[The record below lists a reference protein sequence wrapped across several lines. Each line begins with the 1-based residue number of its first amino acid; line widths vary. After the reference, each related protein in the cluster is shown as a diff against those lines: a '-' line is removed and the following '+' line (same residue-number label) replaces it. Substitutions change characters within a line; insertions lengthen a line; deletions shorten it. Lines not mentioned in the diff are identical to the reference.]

1 MSQKKEFG
9 TESAELKSATVSPS
23 SVQGFEKYEP
33 MDDNSL
39 VELARTGDSDAEE
52 YLIQKYKDTAKTRA
66 HLYFM
71 VGGDKED
78 IVQEGMIGIFK
89 AIRSYDPQKQA
100 SFRTFVEIC
109 ISRQII
115 TAIKRAGRL
124 KHSPLNT
131 SVSLS
136 RPVSEEENG
145 STLADTLSSGSNSD
159 PETVLLLTEIIDYVT
174 KDNAK
179 IFSDMEMRVWLEYIR
194 GKSCS
199 QIAEEMGKS
208 TKSVDNAI
216 QRTKR
221 KINLYFGGG
230 N

>member
-1 MSQKKEFG
+1 MTG
-9 TESAELKSATVSPS
+9 L
-23 SVQGFEKYEP
+23 EKYETLT
-33 MDDNSL
+33 DDEL
-39 VELARTGDSDAEE
+39 VNLARGGDADAEE
-52 YLIQKYKDTAKTRA
+52 FLIQKYKDTARSRA

-89 AIRSYDPQKQA
+89 AIRSYDPEKQA
-100 SFRTFVEIC
+100 SFRTFAELC

-115 TAIKRAGRL
+115 TAIKRAGRM

-131 SVSLS
+131 SVSLW
-136 RPVSEEENG
+136 RPVSEEDNG
-145 STLADTLSSGSNSD
+145 NTLADTLSSDSDTD

-174 KDNAK
+174 QEDSKV
-179 IFSDMEMRVWLEYIR
+179 FSELEMKVWMEYIQ

-199 QIAEEMGKS
+199 QIAAEMGRTPKS
-208 TKSVDNAI
+208 IDNAI

-221 KINLYFGGG
+221 KINLYFGGT

>member
-1 MSQKKEFG
+1 
-9 TESAELKSATVSPS
+9 
-23 SVQGFEKYEP
+23 
-33 MDDNSL
+33 
-39 VELARTGDSDAEE
+39 
-52 YLIQKYKDTAKTRA
+52 
-66 HLYFM
+66 M

-89 AIRSYDPQKQA
+89 AIRSYDPEKQA
-100 SFRTFVEIC
+100 SFRTFAELC

-115 TAIKRAGRL
+115 TAIKRAGRM

-131 SVSLS
+131 SVSLW
-136 RPVSEEENG
+136 RPVSEEDNG
-145 STLADTLSSGSNSD
+145 NTLADTLSSDSDTD

-174 KDNAK
+174 QEDSKV
-179 IFSDMEMRVWLEYIR
+179 FSELEMKVWMEYIQ

-199 QIAEEMGKS
+199 QIAAEMGRTPKS
-208 TKSVDNAI
+208 IDNAI

-221 KINLYFGGG
+221 KINLYFGGT

>member
-1 MSQKKEFG
+1 MTG
-9 TESAELKSATVSPS
+9 L
-23 SVQGFEKYEP
+23 EKYETLT
-33 MDDNSL
+33 DDEL
-39 VELARTGDSDAEE
+39 VNLARGGDADAEE
-52 YLIQKYKDTAKTRA
+52 FLIQKYKDTARSRA

-89 AIRSYDPQKQA
+89 AIRSYDPEKQA
-100 SFRTFVEIC
+100 SFRTFAELC

-115 TAIKRAGRL
+115 TAIKRAGRM

-131 SVSLS
+131 SVSLW
-136 RPVSEEENG
+136 RPVSEEDNG
-145 STLADTLSSGSNSD
+145 NTLADTLSSDSDTD

-174 KDNAK
+174 QEDSKV
-179 IFSDMEMRVWLEYIR
+179 FSELEMKVWMEYIQ

-199 QIAEEMGKS
+199 QIAAEMVRTPKS
-208 TKSVDNAI
+208 IDNAI

-221 KINLYFGGG
+221 KINLYFGGT